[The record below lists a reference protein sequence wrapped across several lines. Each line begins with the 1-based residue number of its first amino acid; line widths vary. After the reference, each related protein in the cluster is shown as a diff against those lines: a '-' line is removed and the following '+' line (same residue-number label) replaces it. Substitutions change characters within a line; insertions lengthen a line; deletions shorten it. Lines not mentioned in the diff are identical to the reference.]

1 MNGSKKSRGLIRS
14 IVISVIITIAAALV
28 LLSVIG
34 FAASY
39 AKVKNG
45 VRGEA
50 EQSLS
55 VYKEKIDGWLTEQA
69 EFCAA
74 QANAA
79 GNLVPAAGN
88 RRFNDKFIDSAMTLN
103 DALLDCYTAYKDKG
117 LYMAVTDTST
127 LPEGFDATS
136 REWYKKSFD
145 TNSTIITAPY
155 IDTATGTMIVTVAS
169 PIYENGNS
177 MGVFGCDITLD
188 YIIDL
193 VSEMQLTENGVPV
206 LIDGDGNIMLH
217 GNDALSPR
225 LENGEAVI
233 TSVNDAGGDYG
244 AVVSALS
251 DGIYMDKNKDFD
263 GTEKYF
269 LFTKLSSTDWTIGY
283 VCPKND
289 IDGSLNGLAVI
300 YTILTLVFLAGGT
313 AVVAMVIKAQL
324 KPLKQINL
332 AAEKIAAG
340 DLSAQFDYS
349 SDDSVGTLCNNF
361 ARCTDMTRRYISD
374 ISEKL
379 DRLADGDFTVSVTED
394 YIGDFAP
401 IKESMTNI
409 IASMRNILN
418 NIEVASG
425 QVNLGAANVAQTST
439 ILAEGVFDQTENL
452 KKLNSD
458 MAVIIEKVKDSDK
471 NAGEARQLAAG
482 AMDKLRLSSDE
493 MNKLLG
499 AMSQISEMSAET
511 AKIIKTIDDI
521 AFQTNIL
528 ALNASVE
535 AARAGAAG
543 KGFTVV
549 ADEVRN
555 LAGKSAE
562 AAKRTSKLINETAEA
577 VASGAALAD
586 STAKALSDA
595 VEDTARVDEN
605 IGRISD
611 SAKEQSEFMDS
622 VFSGINAISQVV
634 SSTSDNAQSGAA
646 SSEELSG
653 QASMLSQLVS
663 GFKL

>member
-1 MNGSKKSRGLIRS
+1 
-14 IVISVIITIAAALV
+14 
-28 LLSVIG
+28 
-34 FAASY
+34 
-39 AKVKNG
+39 
-45 VRGEA
+45 
-50 EQSLS
+50 
-55 VYKEKIDGWLTEQA
+55 
-69 EFCAA
+69 
-74 QANAA
+74 
-79 GNLVPAAGN
+79 
-88 RRFNDKFIDSAMTLN
+88 MTLN

-136 REWYKKSFD
+136 RDWYKKSFD

-169 PIYENGNS
+169 PIYENGNP

-289 IDGSLNGLAVI
+289 IDGSLDGLAVI
-300 YTILTLVFLAGGT
+300 YTILTLVFLAGST
-313 AVVAMVIKAQL
+313 VVVSAVVKAQL
-324 KPLKQINL
+324 KPLRRINL

-361 ARCTDMTRRYISD
+361 ARCTDMTRHYISD

>member
-1 MNGSKKSRGLIRS
+1 
-14 IVISVIITIAAALV
+14 
-28 LLSVIG
+28 
-34 FAASY
+34 
-39 AKVKNG
+39 
-45 VRGEA
+45 
-50 EQSLS
+50 
-55 VYKEKIDGWLTEQA
+55 
-69 EFCAA
+69 
-74 QANAA
+74 
-79 GNLVPAAGN
+79 
-88 RRFNDKFIDSAMTLN
+88 
-103 DALLDCYTAYKDKG
+103 
-117 LYMAVTDTST
+117 MA
-127 LPEGFDATS
+127 F
-136 REWYKKSFD
+136 
-145 TNSTIITAPY
+145 
-155 IDTATGTMIVTVAS
+155 
-169 PIYENGNS
+169 
-177 MGVFGCDITLD
+177 
-188 YIIDL
+188 
-193 VSEMQLTENGVPV
+193 PV

-269 LFTKLSSTDWTIGY
+269 LFTKLSSADWTIGY

-349 SDDSVGTLCNNF
+349 SDDSVGALCNNF

-418 NIEVASG
+418 NIEVVSG

-595 VEDTARVDEN
+595 VKDTARVDEN

-634 SSTSDNAQSGAA
+634 NTTSDNAQSGAA

>member
-1 MNGSKKSRGLIRS
+1 MNGSKKSKGLIRS

-34 FAASY
+34 FAVSCT
-39 AKVKNG
+39 KVRNG
-45 VRGEA
+45 VRGET

-69 EFCAA
+69 DFCAS
-74 QANAA
+74 QANAV

-136 REWYKKSFD
+136 REWYKKAFD

-155 IDTATGTMIVTVAS
+155 IDTATGAMIVTVAS
-169 PIYENGNS
+169 PIYENGNA
-177 MGVFGCDITLD
+177 MGAFGCDITLD

-251 DGIYMDKNKDFD
+251 DGIYMGKNKDFD

-269 LFTKLSSTDWTIGY
+269 LFTKLSSADWTIGY

-289 IDGSLNGLAVI
+289 IDGSLSGLAVI
-300 YTILTLVFLAGGT
+300 YIILTLVLLAGGT
-313 AVVAMVIKAQL
+313 AAVSAVVKAQL

-349 SDDSVGTLCNNF
+349 SDDSVGALCNNF
-361 ARCTDMTRRYISD
+361 ARCTDMTRHYISD

-401 IKESMTNI
+401 IKKSMTNI

-439 ILAEGVFDQTENL
+439 ILAEGVFDQIENL

>member
-1 MNGSKKSRGLIRS
+1 
-14 IVISVIITIAAALV
+14 
-28 LLSVIG
+28 
-34 FAASY
+34 
-39 AKVKNG
+39 
-45 VRGEA
+45 
-50 EQSLS
+50 
-55 VYKEKIDGWLTEQA
+55 
-69 EFCAA
+69 
-74 QANAA
+74 
-79 GNLVPAAGN
+79 
-88 RRFNDKFIDSAMTLN
+88 MTLN

-136 REWYKKSFD
+136 RGWYKKSFD

-155 IDTATGTMIVTVAS
+155 IDTATGAMIVTVAS
-169 PIYENGNS
+169 PIYENGNAV
-177 MGVFGCDITLD
+177 GVFGCDITLD

-269 LFTKLSSTDWTIGY
+269 LFTKLSSADWTIGY

-349 SDDSVGTLCNNF
+349 SDDSVGALCNNF

-418 NIEVASG
+418 NIEVVSG

-595 VEDTARVDEN
+595 VKDTARVDEN

-634 SSTSDNAQSGAA
+634 NTTSDNAQSGAA

>member
-39 AKVKNG
+39 AKVKTG

-50 EQSLS
+50 EQSIS

-69 EFCAA
+69 DFCAS

-136 REWYKKSFD
+136 RGWYKKSFD

-155 IDTATGTMIVTVAS
+155 IDTATGAMIVTVAS
-169 PIYENGNS
+169 PIYENGNAV
-177 MGVFGCDITLD
+177 GVFGCDITLD

-269 LFTKLSSTDWTIGY
+269 LFTKLSSADWTIGY

-349 SDDSVGTLCNNF
+349 SDDSVGALCNNF

-595 VEDTARVDEN
+595 VKDTARVDEN

-634 SSTSDNAQSGAA
+634 NTTSDNAQSGAA
-646 SSEELSG
+646 SSEELSS
-653 QASMLSQLVS
+653 QASVLSQLVS

>member
-1 MNGSKKSRGLIRS
+1 
-14 IVISVIITIAAALV
+14 
-28 LLSVIG
+28 
-34 FAASY
+34 
-39 AKVKNG
+39 
-45 VRGEA
+45 
-50 EQSLS
+50 
-55 VYKEKIDGWLTEQA
+55 
-69 EFCAA
+69 
-74 QANAA
+74 
-79 GNLVPAAGN
+79 
-88 RRFNDKFIDSAMTLN
+88 
-103 DALLDCYTAYKDKG
+103 
-117 LYMAVTDTST
+117 MAVTDTST

-136 REWYKKSFD
+136 RDWYKKSFD

-169 PIYENGNS
+169 PIYENGNP

-217 GNDALSPR
+217 GNDALSPK

-289 IDGSLNGLAVI
+289 IDGSLDGLAVI
-300 YTILTLVFLAGGT
+300 YTILTLVFLAGST
-313 AVVAMVIKAQL
+313 VVVSAVVKAQL
-324 KPLKQINL
+324 KPLRRINL

-361 ARCTDMTRRYISD
+361 ARCTDMTRHYISD

>member
-1 MNGSKKSRGLIRS
+1 
-14 IVISVIITIAAALV
+14 
-28 LLSVIG
+28 
-34 FAASY
+34 
-39 AKVKNG
+39 
-45 VRGEA
+45 
-50 EQSLS
+50 
-55 VYKEKIDGWLTEQA
+55 
-69 EFCAA
+69 
-74 QANAA
+74 
-79 GNLVPAAGN
+79 
-88 RRFNDKFIDSAMTLN
+88 
-103 DALLDCYTAYKDKG
+103 
-117 LYMAVTDTST
+117 
-127 LPEGFDATS
+127 
-136 REWYKKSFD
+136 
-145 TNSTIITAPY
+145 
-155 IDTATGTMIVTVAS
+155 
-169 PIYENGNS
+169 
-177 MGVFGCDITLD
+177 
-188 YIIDL
+188 
-193 VSEMQLTENGVPV
+193 
-206 LIDGDGNIMLH
+206 
-217 GNDALSPR
+217 
-225 LENGEAVI
+225 
-233 TSVNDAGGDYG
+233 
-244 AVVSALS
+244 
-251 DGIYMDKNKDFD
+251 
-263 GTEKYF
+263 
-269 LFTKLSSTDWTIGY
+269 
-283 VCPKND
+283 
-289 IDGSLNGLAVI
+289 
-300 YTILTLVFLAGGT
+300 
-313 AVVAMVIKAQL
+313 
-324 KPLKQINL
+324 
-332 AAEKIAAG
+332 
-340 DLSAQFDYS
+340 
-349 SDDSVGTLCNNF
+349 
-361 ARCTDMTRRYISD
+361 MTRRYISD

-379 DRLADGDFTVSVTED
+379 DRLADGDFTVTVTED

-562 AAKRTSKLINETAEA
+562 AAKRTSKLINKTAEA

>member
-34 FAASY
+34 FAASC

-50 EQSLS
+50 EQSIS

-69 EFCAA
+69 DFCAS

-103 DALLDCYTAYKDKG
+103 DALLDCYTAYKDGG

-136 REWYKKSFD
+136 RDWYKKAFD

-155 IDTATGTMIVTVAS
+155 IDTATGAMIVTVAS
-169 PIYENGNS
+169 PIYENGNL

-206 LIDGDGNIMLH
+206 LIDGDGSIMLH
-217 GNDALSPR
+217 GNDALGPR

-233 TSVNDAGGDYG
+233 TSVSDAGGDYG

-251 DGIYMDKNKDFD
+251 NGIYMGKNKDFD

-269 LFTKLSSTDWTIGY
+269 LFTKLSSADWTVGY

-300 YTILTLVFLAGGT
+300 YIILTLVFLAGGT
-313 AVVAMVIKAQL
+313 VVVSAVVKAQL
-324 KPLKQINL
+324 KPLRKINL

-361 ARCTDMTRRYISD
+361 ARCTDMTRHYISD

-401 IKESMTNI
+401 IKKSMTNI

-425 QVNLGAANVAQTST
+425 QVNLGAANVAQSST
-439 ILAEGVFDQTENL
+439 LLAEGVFDQTENL

-458 MAVIIEKVKDSDK
+458 IAVIIEKVKDSDK
-471 NAGEARQLAAG
+471 NAEEARRLAAG

-535 AARAGAAG
+535 AAKAGAAG

-663 GFKL
+663 EFKL

>member
-14 IVISVIITIAAALV
+14 IVISVIITIASALV

-39 AKVKNG
+39 AKVKSG

-55 VYKEKIDGWLTEQA
+55 VYKEKIDGWLAEQA
-69 EFCAA
+69 DFCAS

-103 DALLDCYTAYKDKG
+103 DALLDCYIAYKDKG

-136 REWYKKSFD
+136 RDWYKKSFD

-169 PIYENGNS
+169 PIYENGNP

-217 GNDALSPR
+217 GNDALSPK

-289 IDGSLNGLAVI
+289 IDGSLDGLAVI
-300 YTILTLVFLAGGT
+300 YIILTLVFLAGST
-313 AVVAMVIKAQL
+313 VVVSAVVKAQL
-324 KPLKQINL
+324 KPLRRINL

-361 ARCTDMTRRYISD
+361 ARCTDMTRHYISD

-458 MAVIIEKVKDSDK
+458 MAVIIEKVKDSNK

-549 ADEVRN
+549 AEEVRN

-595 VEDTARVDEN
+595 VEDTTRVDEN